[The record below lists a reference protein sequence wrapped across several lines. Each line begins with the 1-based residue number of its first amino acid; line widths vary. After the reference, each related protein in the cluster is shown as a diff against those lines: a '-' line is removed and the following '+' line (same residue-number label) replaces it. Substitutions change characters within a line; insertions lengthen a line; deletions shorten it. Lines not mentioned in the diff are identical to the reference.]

1 MIGYLLILAPTAAM
15 AYAAITAQTA
25 AGTFIWSMLSMT
37 GLSAAL
43 LWRMRR

>member
-1 MIGYLLILAPTAAM
+1 MIGYLLILTPTAAM
-15 AYAAITAQTA
+15 AYAAYMAETAMGA
-25 AGTFIWSMLSMT
+25 FIWSMLALS